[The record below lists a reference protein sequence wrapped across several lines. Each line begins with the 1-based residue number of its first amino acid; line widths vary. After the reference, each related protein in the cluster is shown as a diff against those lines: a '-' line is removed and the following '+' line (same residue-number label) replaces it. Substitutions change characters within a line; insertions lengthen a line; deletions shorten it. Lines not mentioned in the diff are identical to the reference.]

1 MSWLLF
7 ALLAALASALNV
19 WSSKLLVGRARPE
32 LIAAQVH
39 LLGGLLALAAL
50 PLLGLSL
57 ADAFAPALALL
68 PELALMAVVV
78 AAGNL
83 MYFRALASSELSEI
97 DIFLRSSALWTLLLG
112 AALLGEQMPS
122 LAAAGAALI
131 LLSLALVAQRPSGWR
146 DGRLW
151 PRLWPQLLALGAAM
165 LFGAGNV
172 LDKAISGPFHPLA
185 YSVLHLLLGGLV
197 MLAAARPR
205 RSKFADPQRRRALF
219 GRGAWIVGGTFA
231 LTQWALIEAYAA
243 GGQAGDVV
251 LVAQLR
257 LVLLVLVGVLLLGER
272 DRWRLKLVASALM
285 IAGVVLLGRA

>member
-57 ADAFAPALALL
+57 ADAFVPALALL

-146 DGRLW
+146 AE
-151 PRLWPQLLALGAAM
+151 RLWPQMLALGAAM

-172 LDKAISGPFHPLA
+172 LDKAISDPFHPLA

-205 RSKFADPQRRRALF
+205 RSEFADPQRRRALF